1 MIQSTLDRFL
11 SECDLRR
18 LFEAVVDT
26 EAWEA
31 VRITVERYAAESGM
45 HASWNGDGF
54 QGEKTVVL
62 HGPACSDWLDMTMD
76 AWAVYD
82 EDEDPPDFT
91 FGTGQFSLHGEFDFC
106 WLRRDYDWYL
116 DLADRR
122 NRKALE
128 VHRRFFEILAEEMG
142 MRLTGWGPEGQVW
155 ISVEHQA
162 RMRAREVEA

>member
-62 HGPACSDWLDMTMD
+62 HAGDSHTAWLDLRMD
-76 AWAVYD
+76 RPHD
-82 EDEDPPDFT
+82 DGT
-91 FGTGQFSLHGEFDFC
+91 IHFGRGFMILHSEWDFC
-106 WLRRDYDWYL
+106 GYRTGLDWSL
-116 DLADRR
+116 DTSNRM

-128 VHRRFFEILAEEMG
+128 THRRFFEILAEEMG

-162 RMRAREVEA
+162 RMRAREAEA